1 MQQKIRVN
9 NYVHLKIS
17 GIIGGD
23 GLNTTTGLPNP
34 YLSVY
39 EKFLE
44 NLWPFFTSAQLYGE
58 KTLLIKYFIK
68 LVDLFRKRDQ
78 KVNNYY

>member
-1 MQQKIRVN
+1 MQQKIKVN

-23 GLNTTTGLPNP
+23 GLNTTSGLPNP

-44 NLWPFFTSAQLYGE
+44 NL
-58 KTLLIKYFIK
+58 
-68 LVDLFRKRDQ
+68 
-78 KVNNYY
+78 